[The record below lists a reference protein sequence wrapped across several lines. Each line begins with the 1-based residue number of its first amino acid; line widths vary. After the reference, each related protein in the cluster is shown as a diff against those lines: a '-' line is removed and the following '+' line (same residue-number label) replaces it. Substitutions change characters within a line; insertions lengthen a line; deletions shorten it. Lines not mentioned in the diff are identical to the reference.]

1 MKRILAAALFAAAVS
16 LLLGS
21 PAAAQTTRTLSL
33 SQGDTFTPA
42 SRFVDPAGVTTYY
55 GGFVIGQVAG
65 TSPATFTFSLAF
77 QETGLIDSTNGIYS
91 GSIISPNS
99 SFSVS
104 EVSGRKSV
112 STSGS
117 IDSGT
122 VTYRL
127 TADGRADIISVVSSN
142 LTVWE
147 GRNKRRTAVGHGT
160 LDYGT
165 INEGAGTM
173 VLYF

>member
-16 LLLGS
+16 LFLS
-21 PAAAQTTRTLSL
+21 SHAAAQTTRTLSL

-42 SRFVDPAGVTTYY
+42 SRFVDPAGVTTYF

-65 TSPATFTFSLAF
+65 TTPGTFTFSLAF
-77 QETGLIDSTNGIYS
+77 QETGLIDPTNGIYS
-91 GSIISPNS
+91 GLIISPNS
-99 SFSVS
+99 SFSVT
-104 EVSGRKSV
+104 EVSGRRSV

-127 TADGRADIISVVSSN
+127 TADGRAEIISVVSGN

-147 GRNKRRTAVGHGT
+147 GKNRRRRAVGHGT

-165 INEGAGTM
+165 SAEGVGTM